1 MQVLWFSYKL
11 VVRYVRIRNDLLLAS
26 LIASRVDTE
35 IQSHPN
41 SSKPTPNRGPVV
53 DSLMIIDHNHLIL
66 ANEQFD
72 PRSTVSTVIQVT
84 VPS

>member
-11 VVRYVRIRNDLLLAS
+11 VVRYVRIRNDLLL
-26 LIASRVDTE
+26 IASRVDTE
-35 IQSHPN
+35 IQSPPN

-72 PRSTVSTVIQVT
+72 PRSTVIQVT
-84 VPS
+84 VP